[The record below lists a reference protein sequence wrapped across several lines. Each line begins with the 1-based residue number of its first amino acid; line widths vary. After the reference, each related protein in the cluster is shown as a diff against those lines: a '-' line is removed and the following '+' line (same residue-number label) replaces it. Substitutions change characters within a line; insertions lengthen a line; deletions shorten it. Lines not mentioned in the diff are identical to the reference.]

1 MQIITY
7 VLAFIAAVGIIVTV
21 HEFGH
26 FWVAKK
32 LGVKVLRFS
41 VGFGKP
47 LLKRIAGT
55 DETEYV
61 LASIPLGGYVKMLD
75 EREGD
80 VAEQEA
86 HRAFNRQVVWKRFA
100 IVSAGP
106 IFNFIFAVFAYW
118 ITFIAGVDGMK
129 PVVGEVEEKSIAQE
143 AGIKANDIFTHIGDV
158 EVKTWQQT
166 SIQLMDQALK
176 HGVVEARMQSENA
189 ADKTI
194 VLNLSDTKHLLSEGG
209 LLEKIGLTTKR
220 YDYPAKLDEVT
231 EDGAAKQAGMQA
243 GDLVLS
249 VDNMAIQNWNEF
261 AKYIHAHADVI
272 VQLRVE
278 RNGEEIDIQVTPQ
291 AKEIEGETIGLIG
304 VKPFLD
310 QADYEKFREKHSVLV
325 KYNILDSF
333 AKSLTKTWEVSVL
346 TLKLLWKLVVGEAS
360 LKNISGPVTIA
371 EYAGVSAAIGFSAFV
386 GALAIISISIGILN
400 LLPIPVLD
408 GGHLFY
414 YLIEMVKGSPVS
426 EQFEAM
432 GQRIGIVMLAG
443 LMGLAFY
450 NDIYR
455 LIQ

>member
-7 VLAFIAAVGIIVTV
+7 ALAFIAAVGIIVTV

-41 VGFGKP
+41 IGFGKP
-47 LLKRIAGT
+47 LFSRIVGN
-55 DETEYV
+55 DRTEYV

-75 EREGD
+75 EREGE
-80 VAEQEA
+80 VTEHEL

-118 ITFIAGVDGMK
+118 ITFVVGVDGMK
-129 PVVGEVEEKSIAQE
+129 PVVGEVEEKSIAQA
-143 AGIKANDIFTHIGDV
+143 AGIKTNDWFSYIGDV

-166 SIQLMDQALK
+166 SIQLIDQALK
-176 HGVVEARMQSENA
+176 YGVVEARMQSEDA
-189 ADKTI
+189 IEKTI
-194 VLNLSDTKHLLSEGG
+194 KLDLSDTKHLLSEGS
-209 LLEKIGLTTKR
+209 LLGKIGLTTKR
-220 YDYPAKLDEVT
+220 YNYPAKLDEVL
-231 EDGAAKQAGMQA
+231 EDGAAKLAGMHA
-243 GDLVLS
+243 GDQVLR
-249 VDNMAIQNWNEF
+249 VDDIGVRNWNDF
-261 AKYIHAHADVI
+261 AKYIHAHADVP
-272 VQLRVE
+272 VQLVVQ
-278 RNGEEIDIQVTPQ
+278 RNGENLNIQVTPQ
-291 AKEIEGETIGLIG
+291 AKEIEGRMIGLIG
-304 VKPFLD
+304 VKPYLD
-310 QADYEKFREKHSVLV
+310 QADYDKYREKHSVLV
-325 KYNILDSF
+325 KYNVLESLS
-333 AKSLTKTWEVSVL
+333 KSLVKTWEVSVL

-426 EQFEAM
+426 EQFEAI

-443 LMGLAFY
+443 LMSLAFY